1 MYTEPPWS
9 INNHIN
15 PPIKIYG
22 PTFSRSQ
29 TVTPR
34 INPITLSNP
43 NKKSNKKQKT
53 VFIIIPPIEI
63 LLANSFKNKSNYF
76 K

>member
-9 INNHIN
+9 INNNII

-22 PTFSRSQ
+22 PTVSRSQ
-29 TVTPR
+29 KVASR

-53 VFIIIPPIEI
+53 VFIKNTSFVFIYT
-63 LLANSFKNKSNYF
+63 LL
-76 K
+76 